1 MKQTFFSFVFFFQN
15 CDFSTFSFFFF
26 HFVRGEADRG
36 TLLSLRIDSERERTH
51 LSRQEKSAVV
61 GQVETKNNDSDGTK
75 KGKTKLP

>member
-36 TLLSLRIDSERERTH
+36 TLLSLRIDSER
-51 LSRQEKSAVV
+51 
-61 GQVETKNNDSDGTK
+61 
-75 KGKTKLP
+75 

>member
-1 MKQTFFSFVFFFQN
+1 M
-15 CDFSTFSFFFF
+15 
-26 HFVRGEADRG
+26 
-36 TLLSLRIDSERERTH
+36 LSLRIDSESERTH